1 MRVLVVTHNYPR
13 FAGDPAGAF
22 IARLAEATAAAGAEV
37 RVLAPHVEGTP
48 TEEMIRG
55 VAVRRFRYAP
65 VSLER
70 VAYRGDL
77 HRQRLWA
84 PVAAIGIPAFLV
96 GFATAAR
103 RELRTFRPTI
113 VHAHWWIP
121 GGLLVAG
128 ASSAPLVVTC
138 HGSDIRMLDGPA
150 IWRRLARRVFTR
162 AARVTTV
169 SRFLADDLRTAFPQ
183 LAPRLVV
190 TPMPVDAAHFATGRD
205 VPKSHPPRLLYAG
218 NLLES
223 KGVDDLLDAFAALRG
238 RGIPCRLKILGEGSH
253 TSALRERA
261 TRLGVDDDVDWSDF
275 VPQTRMP
282 AEYGASTITVLPT
295 RGRHE
300 GLGLTLVEALL
311 AGSAVVG
318 TRVGGIPEVVDDG
331 VTGLLVPPQD
341 PSALA
346 DALESLLANPVLRT
360 RLVEAGRE
368 RVSATYGAA
377 AASQRM
383 IDLYDDVLVGSRAA

>member
-22 IARLAEATAAAGAEV
+22 VARLAEATAAAGAVV
-37 RVLAPHVEGTP
+37 RVLAPHVEGAP
-48 TEEMIRG
+48 PEEVIGG
-55 VAVRRFRYAP
+55 VEVRRFRYAP
-65 VSLER
+65 APLER

-77 HRQRLWA
+77 HRQRLWS
-84 PVAAIGIPAFLV
+84 PLAAIGVPAFLV
-96 GFATAAR
+96 GFAAAIR
-103 RELRTFRPTI
+103 RELRGFRPTL

-121 GGLLVAG
+121 GGLLAAR
-128 ASSAPLVVTC
+128 ASSVPLVVTC
-138 HGSDIRMLDGPA
+138 HGSDIRLLDGAA
-150 IWRRLARRVFTR
+150 IWRRLARRVLTR

-169 SRFLADDLRTAFPQ
+169 SRFLAGNLETAFPE
-183 LAPRLVV
+183 LAPRIVV
-190 TPMPVDAAHFATGRD
+190 TPMPVDAEHFATGRR
-205 VPKSHPPRLLYAG
+205 VPREHPPRLLYAG

-223 KGVDDLLDAFAALRG
+223 KGVDDLLDAFATLRG

-253 TSALRERA
+253 ASALRLHA
-261 TRLGVDDDVDWSDF
+261 ARLGLDADVEWSAF
-275 VPQTRMP
+275 LPQTLMP

-300 GLGLTLVEALL
+300 GLGLTLVEALF

-341 PSALA
+341 PPALA
-346 DALESLLANPVLRT
+346 SALESLLADSVLRA
-360 RLVEAGRE
+360 RLVEAGQE
-368 RVSATYGAA
+368 HVAATYGAR

-383 IDLYDDVLVGSRAA
+383 LDLYDDVLVGSRAA